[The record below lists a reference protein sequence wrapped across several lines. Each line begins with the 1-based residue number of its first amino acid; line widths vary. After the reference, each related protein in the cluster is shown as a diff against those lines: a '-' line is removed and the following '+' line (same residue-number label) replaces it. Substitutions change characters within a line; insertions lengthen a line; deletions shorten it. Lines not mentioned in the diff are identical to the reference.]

1 VGWNLSSPV
10 YEANITLISNPEKDI
25 TKKVLV
31 GASEDVKK
39 REHLHTAVGNL
50 KQQPLRK
57 TVWRV
62 LRKLKIELPHNP
74 AI

>member
-50 KQQPLRK
+50 K
-57 TVWRV
+57 
-62 LRKLKIELPHNP
+62 
-74 AI
+74 